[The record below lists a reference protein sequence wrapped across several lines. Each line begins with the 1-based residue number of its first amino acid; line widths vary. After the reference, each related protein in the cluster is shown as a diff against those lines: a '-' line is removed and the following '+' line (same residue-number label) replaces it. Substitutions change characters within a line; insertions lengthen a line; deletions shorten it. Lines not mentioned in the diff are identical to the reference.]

1 MRPKIFLPIIL
12 LSASFP
18 LSAVDKPVS
27 DREAGERIAHIQQK
41 LDAGSKAAS
50 QWWWG
55 WLGGYSAAAAGQLVA
70 YSAMDNSTEDSKQLR
85 ENLLVGSVSC
95 LLGVAGQFI
104 DPMVPM
110 YAGNE
115 LRSLPEGNDAERRSK
130 LTRGEALLEASAKR
144 ERDGRSWLP
153 HTLAFIV
160 NLGSGLTVWQ
170 GFHQPLANGVL
181 NLVFGTLVAEIQIF
195 SQPTQ
200 AIDDWA
206 DYQRKYGKSSG
217 ATDHRPFNNYFINLG
232 FGSFRAGV
240 YF

>member
-1 MRPKIFLPIIL
+1 MHRRIYLLIL
-12 LSASFP
+12 FLSAASILTAAP
-18 LSAVDKPVS
+18 QSSV
-27 DREAGERIAHIQQK
+27 DRETTERIAHIQQK
-41 LDAGSKAAS
+41 LDAGSSAAS
-50 QWWWG
+50 LWWWG
-55 WLGGYSAAAAGQLVA
+55 WLGGYAGAAGGQLVL
-70 YSAMDNSTEDSKQLR
+70 YSALDNSTEDSKQLR
-85 ENLLVGSVSC
+85 ENMLVGSVSC

-110 YAGNE
+110 YAGND
-115 LRSLPEGNDAERRSK
+115 LRSLPEGNEAERRSK
-130 LTRGEALLEASAKR
+130 LTRAEALLEASAKR

-160 NLGSGLTVWQ
+160 NLGSGLTIWQ
-170 GFHQPLANGVL
+170 GFHQPLTNGVL

-206 DYQRKYGKSSG
+206 DYQRKYGKSAG
-217 ATDHRPFNNYFINLG
+217 AAGHRPLNNYFINLG
-232 FGSFRAGV
+232 LGSFRAGI